1 MRIVFGGAFNPV
13 TKAHID
19 IVEFLKKEYPTSKFT
34 FLPVSSAYTKRSLA
48 SDYHRLNMLNLAI
61 DGYEDVDV
69 STLEMSDTDFL
80 GTYQSLIRLSDL
92 YEEDIYFVM
101 GADNLNHVDKWINAS
116 GLLSE
121 FKFIVLGRDD
131 INITDVFQNHHL
143 LQRFKENF
151 IVYDDF
157 KVDISSTAFRTS
169 FDQSYVLE
177 AVYEYIIENNLYRGE
192 EDAV

>member
-19 IVEFLKKEYPTSKFT
+19 IVEFLKKEFPTCKFT

-48 SDYHRLNMLNLAI
+48 SNYHRLNMLNLAI
-61 DGYEDVDV
+61 DDYEDVDV
-69 STLEMSDTDFL
+69 STLEMNDTDFL

-131 INITDVFQNHHL
+131 IDIADVFSNHHL

-157 KVDISSTAFRTS
+157 KVDISSTAFRAS
-169 FDQSYVLE
+169 FDRSYVLE

>member
-19 IVEFLKKEYPTSKFT
+19 IVKFLKKEFPTCKFT

-48 SDYHRLNMLNLAI
+48 SNYHRLNMLNLAI

-69 STLEMSDTDFL
+69 STLEMNDTDFL

-101 GADNLNHVDKWINAS
+101 GADNLNYVDQWINAS

-131 INITDVFQNHHL
+131 IDIADVFNNHHL

-157 KVDISSTAFRTS
+157 KVDISSTAFRAS
-169 FDQSYVLE
+169 FDRSYVLKP
-177 AVYEYIIENNLYRGE
+177 VYEYIIENNLYRGE